1 MITRELHQGWNMPD
15 HDDHDDTVGVPVGDS
30 EELTENGTRLD
41 MSLFF
46 FYSAVATVCFIIL
59 WRCFLKCRDTGRV
72 DAEIPEPQAT
82 SPQGVEVVKQKSVGE
97 RTKELLAGFEE
108 HKVQRVRNKLTIGK
122 QNTFDM
128 NDTRTSCNAFSFLD
142 SFVHVFRK

>member
-1 MITRELHQGWNMPD
+1 MIAREMQRRWNKPD
-15 HDDHDDTVGVPVGDS
+15 DDTVGVGIS
-30 EELTENGTRLD
+30 RELTNGTRVD

-59 WRCFLKCRDTGRV
+59 WRCCLKCRDTGRV